1 MPVYTYRCE
10 KCSESFEKIRPMSR
24 ASEPHPCPTCDAEA
38 ERVVS
43 GIFENNSTK
52 NRSANFPKRKRYTNW

>member
-1 MPVYTYRCE
+1 
-10 KCSESFEKIRPMSR
+10 
-24 ASEPHPCPTCDAEA
+24 
-38 ERVVS
+38 VVS

>member
-10 KCSESFEKIRPMSR
+10 TCSESFEKIRPMTR
-24 ASEPHPCPTCDAEA
+24 ASEPYPCPKCEAEA

-43 GIFENNSTK
+43 GDCREHSTK

>member
-1 MPVYTYRCE
+1 MPLYTYRCDA
-10 KCSESFEKIRPMSR
+10 CSETFDQIRPMSR
-24 ASEPHPCPTCDAEA
+24 SSEAQSCPTCDAKS
-38 ERVVS
+38 ERVMA